1 MASEIRVDKIN
12 SLSGVG
18 TVSLSPTGVDIS
30 GITTA
35 ETLKATTGIVTTLT
49 ATTGIVTTFEATT
62 GNITTLRA
70 PTGIVTTLTATT
82 GIVTSLTTNTLTAN
96 STAKVGSGVTLSPDG
111 DVFATGVTT
120 CLGTSVAGN
129 VIVGAAVT
137 ITSTG
142 IVASGL
148 GINCANINGGQ
159 IGRRNIIIN
168 GAMRINQRGT
178 SSHTINSGNTNA
190 YVVDRFNVRTDDGT
204 IVASRDTDTPSGF
217 DNSIKLDV
225 TGADTSLGASN
236 ETYIQYLP
244 ESRDLTHL
252 AYGTSDAKTVTFS
265 FYVKSNL
272 ATTFGFYFYVP
283 DAGRAYQT
291 TYSISSANT
300 WERKV
305 ITIAGDTTGNG
316 FNNDNGIGAEIR
328 LYLAGGSNL
337 TGSSNQN
344 AWGTNTSNRIPS
356 GTNLLSSTDNNF
368 YITGFQME
376 VGSHATPFEHRLQCE
391 ELSLCERYY
400 QIVSI
405 PQTSYLG
412 FYNHGGIFYGH
423 PVSFHTQMRA
433 APGTATY
440 NYDGAGNNYWVE
452 PGVQAFSA
460 NSTTA
465 ISLITTDNAFNLV
478 QTRQAGN
485 STPTRITTYVWEPS
499 WSALLDAEY

>member
-35 ETLKATTGIVTTLT
+35 ETLKATTGIVTT
-49 ATTGIVTTFEATT
+49 FEATT
-62 GNITTLRA
+62 GDITTLRA
-70 PTGIVTTLTATT
+70 PTGIVT
-82 GIVTSLTTNTLTAN
+82 SFTTNTLTAN

-159 IGRRNIIIN
+159 IGRRNIVIN

-190 YVVDRFNVRTDDGT
+190 YVVDRFNVRGGEGT

-225 TGADTSLGASN
+225 TGADTSLGVSN

-252 AYGTSDAKTVTFS
+252 AYGTSGAKTVTFS
-265 FYVKSNL
+265 FWVKSNL
-272 ATTFGFYFYVP
+272 TATFGFYMYVT
-283 DAGRAYQT
+283 DAARAYQT
-291 TYSISSANT
+291 TFAISSANT
-300 WERKV
+300 WEKKV
-305 ITIAGDTTGNG
+305 ITIVGDTTGNG

-337 TGSSNQN
+337 SGSSNQN
-344 AWGTNTSNRIPS
+344 AWGTNASNRIPS
-356 GTNLLSSTDNNF
+356 GTNILSSTDNNF
-368 YITGFQME
+368 YLTGFQME
-376 VGSHATPFEHRLQCE
+376 VGGQATPFEHRLQCE
-391 ELSLCERYY
+391 ELTLCQRYY
-400 QIVSI
+400 QIISS
-405 PQTSYLG
+405 PQTCTLG
-412 FYNHGGIFYGH
+412 FYNHGGIFYTH
-423 PVSFHTQMRA
+423 SKSFNTQMRT
-433 APGTATY
+433 APGTVTY
-440 NYDGAGNNYWVE
+440 QYDGSGTNYWVE

-460 NSTTA
+460 NSTTG
-465 ISLITTDNAFNLV
+465 ITFNTITDNAFNLV
-478 QTRQAGN
+478 QTRQSGN
-485 STPTRITTYVWEPS
+485 STPTRITTYVWEPT

>member
-18 TVSLSPTGVDIS
+18 TVTLSPTGVDIA

-49 ATTGIVTTFEATT
+49 DTTGIVTTLTANTT
-62 GNITTLRA
+62 KIT
-70 PTGIVTTLTATT
+70 TGIVTTLTATT

-159 IGRRNIIIN
+159 IGRRNIVIN
-168 GAMRINQRGT
+168 GAMRINQRVT
-178 SSHTINSGNTNA
+178 SSHTINSGNANA
-190 YVVDRFNVRTDDGT
+190 YIVDRFLVQGGEGT
-204 IVASRDTDTPSGF
+204 YVVSQDTDVPTGQGF
-217 DNSIKLDV
+217 DNSIKIDC
-225 TGADTSLGASN
+225 TGADTSLATNFES
-236 ETYIQYLP
+236 YIQYLP

-252 AYGTSDAKTVTFS
+252 AYGTSGAKTVTIS
-265 FYVKSNL
+265 FWVKSNL
-272 ATTFGFYFYVP
+272 AVSFGFYFYVP
-283 DAGRAYQT
+283 DAARAYQT
-291 TYSISSANT
+291 TFAISSANT
-300 WERKV
+300 WEKKV
-305 ITIAGDTTGNG
+305 ITIVGDTTGNG
-316 FNNDNGIGAEIR
+316 FNNDNGIGAELRI
-328 LYLAGGSNL
+328 YLASGSAKI
-337 TGSSNQN
+337 GSSNQN
-344 AWGTNTSNRIPS
+344 AWGTDVGNRLPS

-368 YITGFQME
+368 YFTGFQME
-376 VGSHATPFEHRLQCE
+376 VGDQATPFEHRLHCE
-391 ELSLCERYY
+391 ELKLCQRYY
-400 QIVSI
+400 QVMSM
-405 PQTSYLG
+405 PQTSYLA

-433 APGTATY
+433 APGTVTY
-440 NYDGAGNNYWVE
+440 QYDGAGNNYWVE

-460 NSTTA
+460 NSTTG
-465 ISLITTDNAFNLV
+465 ITFNTITDNAFNLV
-478 QTRQAGN
+478 QTRQSGN

>member
-1 MASEIRVDKIN
+1 MASEIRVNKLN
-12 SLSGVG
+12 SQTGVG
-18 TVSLSPTGVDIS
+18 TITLSPTGVDIS

-49 ATTGIVTTFEATT
+49 ATTGIVTTLTANTT
-62 GNITTLRA
+62 KIT
-70 PTGIVTTLTATT
+70 TGIVTTLTATT
-82 GIVTSLTTNTLTAN
+82 GIVTTLTTNTLTAN

-120 CLGTSVAGN
+120 SSTVK
-129 VIVGAAVT
+129 VGGGVT
-137 ITSTG
+137 ISESG
-142 IVASGL
+142 IEASGI
-148 GINCANINGGQ
+148 GITCANINGAQ
-159 IGRRNIIIN
+159 IGRKNMIIN

-337 TGSSNQN
+337 SGSSNQN
-344 AWGTNTSNRIPS
+344 AWGTNTSNRLPS
-356 GTNLLSSTDNNF
+356 ATNILSSTDNNF
-368 YITGFQME
+368 YMTGFQME
-376 VGSHATPFEHRLQCE
+376 VGNQATPFEHRLQCE
-391 ELSLCERYY
+391 ELTLCQRYY
-400 QIVSI
+400 QIVSSTT
-405 PQTSYLG
+405 TSYLG
-412 FYNHGGIFYGH
+412 FYGNNTIFYGQGR
-423 PVSFHTQMRA
+423 SMHTQMRD
-433 APGTATY
+433 APGTTTY
-440 NYDGAGNNYWVE
+440 NYDGGGTNYWVD
-452 PGVQAFSA
+452 PGTQAFSA
-460 NSTTA
+460 NSTTGIT
-465 ISLITTDNAFNLV
+465 ISATDNSFFFY
-478 QTRQAGN
+478 QSRQAGN
-485 STPTRITTYVWEPS
+485 SNPTVRETYVWEPS
-499 WSALLDAEY
+499 WSALLDAEF

>member
-18 TVSLSPTGVDIS
+18 TVTLSPTGVDIA
-30 GITTA
+30 GITTTA
-35 ETLKATTGIVTTLT
+35 TLKATTGIVTTLT
-49 ATTGIVTTFEATT
+49 ATTGIVTTLTANTT
-62 GNITTLRA
+62 KIT
-70 PTGIVTTLTATT
+70 TGIVTTLTATT
-82 GIVTSLTTNTLTAN
+82 GIVTTLTTNTLTAN
-96 STAKVGSGVTLSPDG
+96 STAKVGSGVTISPDG

-159 IGRRNIIIN
+159 IGRRNIVIN

-190 YVVDRFNVRTDDGT
+190 YVVDRFNVRTNDGT
-204 IVASRDTDTPSGF
+204 IVASRDTDAPSGF

-225 TGADTSLGASN
+225 TVADASLGTSG

-252 AYGTSDAKTVTFS
+252 AYGTSGAKTVTFS

-272 ATTFGFYFYVP
+272 ATTFGFYYYVA
-283 DAGRAYQT
+283 DAARAYQT
-291 TYSISSANT
+291 TFSISSANT

-305 ITIAGDTTGNG
+305 ITVAGDTTGNG

-344 AWGTNTSNRIPS
+344 AWGTNASNRLPS
-356 GTNLLSSTDNNF
+356 ATNILSSTDNNF
-368 YITGFQME
+368 YMTGFQME
-376 VGSHATPFEHRLQCE
+376 VGNQATPFEHRLQCE
-391 ELSLCERYY
+391 ELALCQRYY
-400 QIVSI
+400 QIISSTT
-405 PQTSYLG
+405 TSTLG
-412 FYNHGGIFYGH
+412 FYGNNSVFYTH
-423 PVSFHTQMRA
+423 SKSFHTQMRD

-440 NYDGAGNNYWVE
+440 NYDGGGTNYWVE
-452 PGVQAFSA
+452 PGIQAFSA
-460 NSTTA
+460 NSTTG
-465 ISLITTDNAFNLV
+465 ITLSATDNSFFMY

-485 STPTRITTYVWEPS
+485 SNPTRITTYVWEPS
-499 WSALLDAEY
+499 WSALLDAEF

>member
-1 MASEIRVDKIN
+1 MASEIRVNKLN
-12 SLSGVG
+12 SQTGVG
-18 TVSLSPTGVDIS
+18 TITLSPTGVDIS

-35 ETLKATTGIVTTLT
+35 ATLKATTGIITTLTATTGIVTTLTANTTKITTGIVTTLT
-49 ATTGIVTTFEATT
+49 ATTGIVTT
-62 GNITTLRA
+62 
-70 PTGIVTTLTATT
+70 
-82 GIVTSLTTNTLTAN
+82 LTTNTLTAN

-159 IGRRNIIIN
+159 LGRRNIVIN
-168 GAMRINQRGT
+168 GAMRINQRVT

-190 YVVDRFNVRTDDGT
+190 YVVDRFNVRGGEGT

-225 TGADTSLGASN
+225 TGADTSLGVSN

-272 ATTFGFYFYVP
+272 TTTFGFYYYVP
-283 DAGRAYQT
+283 DASRAYQT
-291 TYSISSANT
+291 TFSISSANT
-300 WERKV
+300 WEKKV
-305 ITIAGDTTGNG
+305 ITVAGDTTGNG

-337 TGSSNQN
+337 SGSSNQN
-344 AWGTNTSNRIPS
+344 AWATNASNRIPS
-356 GTNLLSSTDNNF
+356 GTNILSSTDNNF
-368 YITGFQME
+368 YLTGFQME
-376 VGSHATPFEHRLQCE
+376 VGGQATPFEHRLQCE
-391 ELSLCERYY
+391 ELTLCQRYY
-400 QIVSI
+400 QVISS
-405 PQTSYLG
+405 PQTCTLG
-412 FYNHGGIFYGH
+412 FYNFGGIFYTH
-423 PVSFHTQMRA
+423 SKSFNTQMRT
-433 APGTATY
+433 APGTVTY
-440 NYDGAGNNYWVE
+440 QYDGSGTNYWVE

-460 NSTTA
+460 NSSTGITF
-465 ISLITTDNAFNLV
+465 STTDNSFYFYQA
-478 QTRQAGN
+478 RQAGN
-485 STPTRITTYVWEPS
+485 SNPTRITTYVWEPT